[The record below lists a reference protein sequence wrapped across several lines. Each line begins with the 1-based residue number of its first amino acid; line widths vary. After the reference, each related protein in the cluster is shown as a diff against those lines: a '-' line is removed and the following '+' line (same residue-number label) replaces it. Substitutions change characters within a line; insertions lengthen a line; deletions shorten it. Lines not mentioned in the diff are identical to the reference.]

1 VANKRTRERQLAKLA
16 ARRQAERAS
25 QIRRRNRLVAGAA
38 GIVAAALVATA
49 GFAFIGGKEPAASP
63 TPTPSA
69 TTTPEPSVACRG
81 KVPKAASKPKPSFKK
96 APKLT
101 VNEQATYTATMV
113 TSCGTIVI
121 ELDVNNAPETVNSF
135 VFLAGKHFY
144 DGLTFHRIDP
154 SISIIQ
160 GGDPVGDGSGG
171 PGYSIPDELTGEE
184 SYVPGT
190 LAMAN
195 AGPDTGGSQFFFVY
209 GPNGE
214 ANLSPNYTIFGHV
227 TEGLDVLK
235 KISKIPTVDPNATA
249 PGPGQAPSKTVYI
262 ESVTVEES

>member
-1 VANKRTRERQLAKLA
+1 MANKRTRERQLAKLA
-16 ARRQAERAS
+16 ARRQAERAG

-38 GIVAAALVATA
+38 GIVVAALVATA
-49 GFAFIGGKEPAASP
+49 GFALIDGNDEGALSP
-63 TPTPSA
+63 TPSVS
-69 TTTPEPSVACRG
+69 TTPEPSVAC
-81 KVPKAASKPKPSFKK
+81 KADVPKAAAKTKPTFKK

-101 VNEQATYTATMV
+101 IDPVAAYTATMV

-121 ELDVNNAPETVNSF
+121 ELDAKTAPETVNSF
-135 VFLAGKHFY
+135 AFLAGKHYY
-144 DGLTFHRIDP
+144 DGLTFHRIDA
-154 SISIIQ
+154 SIDIIQ
-160 GGDPVGDGSGG
+160 GGDPAGDGSGS
-171 PGYSIPDELTGEE
+171 PGYSIPDEITGDEK
-184 SYVPGT
+184 YVPGT

-214 ANLSPNYTIFGHV
+214 ANLSPNYTIFGRV

-235 KISKIPTVDPNATA
+235 KISRIPIVDPNATT
-249 PGPGQAPSKTVYI
+249 PGPGQRPSETVYI